1 MNIYKNKRWAVG
13 RHRDIGVVRVTVY
26 IGTYIY
32 YYVLTICEKKNQIT
46 PRVICIILYC
56 I

>member
-1 MNIYKNKRWAVG
+1 MNMYKNKRWAVG
-13 RHRDIGVVRVTVY
+13 RHRDIGVVRVIVY
-26 IGTYIY
+26 ICT
-32 YYVLTICEKKNQIT
+32 TICEKKNQIT

>member
-1 MNIYKNKRWAVG
+1 MNMYKNKSWAVG

-26 IGTYIY
+26 ICI
-32 YYVLTICEKKNQIT
+32 YVLTICEKKNQIT
-46 PRVICIILYC
+46 PRVICIILFC